1 MAAAESL
8 ASFFIPTSDEA
19 CKIDLSTLDGSIPEY
34 FNNFARI
41 SLTNLISLAKL

>member
-19 CKIDLSTLDGSIPEY
+19 CKIDLSTLDGSIPDK
-34 FNNFARI
+34 NDNVHK
-41 SLTNLISLAKL
+41 SLLFGK